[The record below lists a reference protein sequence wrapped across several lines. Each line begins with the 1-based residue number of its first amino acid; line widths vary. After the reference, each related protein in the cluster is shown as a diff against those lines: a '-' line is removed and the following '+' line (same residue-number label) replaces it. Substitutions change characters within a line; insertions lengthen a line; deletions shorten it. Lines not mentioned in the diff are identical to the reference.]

1 MCAKFTELYYR
12 ITAHFRCKV
21 NFWHAECIDEAID
34 GGTFG
39 FGSIYDVFFIN
50 DYIMKPS

>member
-12 ITAHFRCKV
+12 ISKV

-34 GGTFG
+34 GGV
-39 FGSIYDVFFIN
+39 Y
-50 DYIMKPS
+50 